1 MTGTPSIHD
10 IEQEILDLEAR
21 LRKAKSRLAQVS
33 APRDSEPQPHPPPNG
48 MVFPDTQ
55 SKQSQSSLNH
65 CPGVRLIPISPQ
77 EFLPRKHTMP
87 SYSYQTPPS
96 PWALSPIRTA

>member
-1 MTGTPSIHD
+1 MTGTPTIHD

-33 APRDSEPQPHPPPNG
+33 APRDSEPQPQPPPNG
-48 MVFPDTQ
+48 MVFADTL
-55 SKQSQSSLNH
+55 SKQNQLSLNY
-65 CPGVRLIPISPQ
+65 CPAVRLIPIFPQ
-77 EFLPRKHTMP
+77 EFLPPKHTMP

-96 PWALSPIRTA
+96 LWALSPIRAA